1 MGWRHGATGWV
12 GHAADGWVG
21 VGPVGRASGCRVVM
35 CVHRARVASALLRDN
50 SLTHNLMCSS
60 PPTTTP
66 PTTTPPPGTMSRAEI
81 EAGYKIG
88 RRIEAEERALDAA
101 LLVFTSTQQ
110 EVKDQWGL
118 YDG

>member
-1 MGWRHGATGWV
+1 MWLTCVCRPTLAWAVHLLSA
-12 GHAADGWVG
+12 G
-21 VGPVGRASGCRVVM
+21 VHVLPLLLL
-35 CVHRARVASALLRDN
+35 CVS
-50 SLTHNLMCSS
+50 T
-60 PPTTTP
+60 
-66 PTTTPPPGTMSRAEI
+66 PGTMSRAEI
-81 EAGYKIG
+81 ESGYAIS

>member
-1 MGWRHGATGWV
+1 MPAV
-12 GHAADGWVG
+12 LCPA
-21 VGPVGRASGCRVVM
+21 
-35 CVHRARVASALLRDN
+35 
-50 SLTHNLMCSS
+50 
-60 PPTTTP
+60 
-66 PTTTPPPGTMSRAEI
+66 GTMSRAEI
-81 EAGYKIG
+81 EAGYQIS

>member
-1 MGWRHGATGWV
+1 
-12 GHAADGWVG
+12 
-21 VGPVGRASGCRVVM
+21 
-35 CVHRARVASALLRDN
+35 
-50 SLTHNLMCSS
+50 
-60 PPTTTP
+60 
-66 PTTTPPPGTMSRAEI
+66 MSRAEI
-81 EAGYKIG
+81 EAGYQIS

>member
-1 MGWRHGATGWV
+1 MCCWCIEEEPESGGNGSSLWLLWHTCRLEEKTRMQ
-12 GHAADGWVG
+12 AALTQSILHSLSLLIGLC
-21 VGPVGRASGCRVVM
+21 RAVLC
-35 CVHRARVASALLRDN
+35 CA
-50 SLTHNLMCSS
+50 
-60 PPTTTP
+60 
-66 PTTTPPPGTMSRAEI
+66 GTMSRAEI
-81 EAGYKIG
+81 EAGYQIS